1 MQTIKIVHLFI
12 LLLLLKLLANYVDYK
27 FTIIVVIIASII
39 FHLYSTNYLS
49 FDVPLYN
56 DVSIKNK
63 KSLEKD
69 FVDLKKLVIEI
80 NSIDKSDGA
89 PNEIKNKLIDAV
101 NTFIDNSSIVFENDL
116 KNCDLYID
124 LMHEQRNNIL
134 NIVSAYIINIPSYD
148 NYDFFK
154 EILHKFKATI
164 DIIFN
169 ILFDKCAKDF
179 KNKKI
184 PINYDKYTIE
194 SGPQKDY
201 KNPSSTTY
209 KFSNRDSYYQF

>member
-12 LLLLLKLLANYVDYK
+12 LLLLLKLLSNYVDYK
-27 FTIIVVIIASII
+27 FTIIVVIIGSII

-56 DVSIKNK
+56 NIARNNE
-63 KSLEKD
+63 KSLEKNYA
-69 FVDLKKLVIEI
+69 DLKKLVIEI
-80 NSIDKSDGA
+80 NSIDKSAGA

-101 NTFIDNSSIVFENDL
+101 NTFIDNSSIVFNNDL

-124 LMHEQRNNIL
+124 SMHDQRNDIL
-134 NIVSAYIINIPSYD
+134 NIVSGYIINIPSYD

-154 EILHKFKATI
+154 NITHKFKDTI

-169 ILFDKCAKDF
+169 VLFDKCAKDF

-184 PINYDKYTIE
+184 PINYDRYTIE